1 MRVRVFSSCLTEIY
15 YPGVMPAALGVLG
28 ALGVEAVSLK
38 GATCCG
44 QAFMNSGHP
53 EMAKKVGR
61 KLFRSILASEDP
73 VVFTSGSCA
82 FFVRE
87 HYPRLFGI
95 GIGIDELCFEFTEFI
110 ARALEADIEGALKD
124 PVRAAYHPA
133 CHLLRGLKLKDE
145 PFALLSRIKNLELV
159 RINKEETCCGFG
171 GIFSAVYPEVSDRM
185 ADEKAQALRDAG
197 AELFVSTDAGCLR
210 RVEKSGLKA
219 THIAEI
225 LWAGMRP

>member
-28 ALGVEAVSLK
+28 ALGVEAVPLE
-38 GATCCG
+38 GVTCCG
-44 QAFMNSGHP
+44 QAFFNSGHP
-53 EMAKKVGR
+53 DMAKKVGQR
-61 KLFRSILASEDP
+61 LFKSIVESEEP
-73 VVFTSGSCA
+73 VVMLSGSCTV
-82 FFVRE
+82 FVKE

-95 GIGIDELCFEFTEFI
+95 GMGIDGGCFEFTEFL
-110 ARALEADIEGALKD
+110 ARALEADIKGALNE

-145 PFALLSRIKNLELV
+145 PFALLSRIENLELV

-171 GIFSAVYPEVSDRM
+171 GIFSAVYPEVSARM
-185 ADEKAQALRDAG
+185 ADEKAIALRDAG
-197 AELFVSTDAGCLR
+197 AEVFVSADAGCLR
-210 RVEKSGLKA
+210 RVEKSGFKA
-219 THIAEI
+219 AHIAEV